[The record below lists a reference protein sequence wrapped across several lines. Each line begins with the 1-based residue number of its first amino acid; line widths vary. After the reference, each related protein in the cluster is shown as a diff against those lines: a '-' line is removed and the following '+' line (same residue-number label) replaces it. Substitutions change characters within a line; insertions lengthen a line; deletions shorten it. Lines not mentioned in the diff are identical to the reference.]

1 MFILIFIAI
10 VELLMNDKL
19 KKFYYTPDTYRNGLP
34 YPSNEDATMSDTKK
48 TDKSTDKEKSLL
60 TGIRDSAHK
69 IWLAGLGAYAQY
81 EKLGQEGIRLF
92 ENLVKDGE
100 EVQARTQHKVDEVK
114 EKIKSKTTDRLE
126 SRIKQ
131 LRDKLSSGSRDE
143 LKELSHQIEELSQ
156 AVKALSS
163 DRTVGSKGSATS
175 SSTGSTSKSSTTS
188 TAKKPAAV

>member
-1 MFILIFIAI
+1 
-10 VELLMNDKL
+10 
-19 KKFYYTPDTYRNGLP
+19 
-34 YPSNEDATMSDTKK
+34 MSDAKK
-48 TDKSTDKEKSLL
+48 TDKTTDKEKSLL

-100 EVQARTQHKVDEVK
+100 EVQARTQTKVDEVK

-131 LRDKLSSGSRDE
+131 LKDKLSSGSRDE

-156 AVKALSS
+156 AVKSLTS
-163 DRTVGSKGSATS
+163 DRGISSKSSTS
-175 SSTGSTSKSSTTS
+175 SSTTSASSKTSTSS